1 MGTKTLIR
9 LLVAL
14 VVIGVIAAILH
25 FLGSGGAVSEVS
37 SSTDKPKI
45 FMDFPIND
53 VSKVVIRKKEG
64 SVTLA
69 KGETSWEVSEREGYP
84 ATTDPV
90 IQLLRKVWDLK
101 IVQPITIGRS
111 QYGRLGLVAPEET
124 AEGEESATIVLFQDK
139 EGKDLASLW
148 LGKVYQRSEG
158 RPDPFGGGMATT
170 DAGRYVKKGDSNS
183 VYLVGDTFADVKI
196 EAAEWIDKSFF
207 KVEKIKS
214 LELVTNEKAND
225 WKLERKSETD
235 PFVLVGATPNEKLDQ
250 NKLSS
255 MQSAFSNAQ
264 MEDVYTGAEAKEQKT
279 DVSLFK
285 VVTFDGFRYEIA
297 VGAKTDLNE
306 MPLSLK
312 VSADLVEK
320 RTAGEEESAEE
331 KTKLDEAFNA
341 SLSTLRKKLEQEKTL
356 EGHVFK
362 VRSYIVDSITK
373 KRSELME
380 DKPEAAA
387 SEEVAPGVT
396 LPGMAPSSL
405 PPGFPKV
412 TPPGFP
418 KISSPTA
425 PKAAPEAAPKT
436 VLEAAPKV
444 APEAAP
450 KVAPE
455 VVPQAVPPAAPK
467 VVSPDAAPATAPKA
481 VAPSE
486 APKTAP
492 PTEAVPAAEPKAA
505 GLLTLPEAAA
515 PESQS
520 APVPQ

>member
-1 MGTKTLIR
+1 
-9 LLVAL
+9 
-14 VVIGVIAAILH
+14 
-25 FLGSGGAVSEVS
+25 
-37 SSTDKPKI
+37 
-45 FMDFPIND
+45 
-53 VSKVVIRKKEG
+53 
-64 SVTLA
+64 
-69 KGETSWEVSEREGYP
+69 
-84 ATTDPV
+84 
-90 IQLLRKVWDLK
+90 
-101 IVQPITIGRS
+101 
-111 QYGRLGLVAPEET
+111 
-124 AEGEESATIVLFQDK
+124 
-139 EGKDLASLW
+139 
-148 LGKVYQRSEG
+148 
-158 RPDPFGGGMATT
+158 MATT

-444 APEAAP
+444 APE
-450 KVAPE
+450 

-492 PTEAVPAAEPKAA
+492 PTEAVPAAEPKAGPDA
-505 GLLTLPEAAA
+505 APEAAA
-515 PESQS
+515 PEAA

>member
-196 EAAEWIDKSFF
+196 EAAEWIDKGFF

-436 VLEAAPKV
+436 VPTIPEGTPKASPDGAAKT
-444 APEAAP
+444 
-450 KVAPE
+450 
-455 VVPQAVPPAAPK
+455 VPPVAPK
-467 VVSPDAAPATAPKA
+467 VVTPGAAASASPKADAPAASAPKPVAPDAP
-481 VAPSE
+481 
-486 APKTAP
+486 APKT
-492 PTEAVPAAEPKAA
+492 TVPAETPKAA
-505 GLLTLPEAAA
+505 A
-515 PESQS
+515 PN
-520 APVPQ
+520 APVATPKPVAPAAQQ